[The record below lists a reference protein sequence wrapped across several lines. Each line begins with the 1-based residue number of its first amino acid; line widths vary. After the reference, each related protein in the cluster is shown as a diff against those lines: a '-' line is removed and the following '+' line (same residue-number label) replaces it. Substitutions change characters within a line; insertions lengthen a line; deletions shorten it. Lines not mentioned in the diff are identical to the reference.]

1 MEPELPRVPATGLRV
16 ESFHLNVGAGD
27 GAIHLLTC
35 DKLAQYAPDERR
47 VVLQAYIIDGGR
59 KSLTCTNL
67 ISQLIRRIEGWYKS
81 PYTQNGHNYL
91 KFDGFMVTHWDNDH
105 FGGLEKWL
113 AIQIAPHTF
122 GNGTTR
128 DIISRARYDVDNG
141 NPLSWMYSPWKWP
154 KESQFSV
161 DEDHGIGYLRQGNRL
176 NLAKVRATHEILL
189 GRNIFRQIAE
199 PIDPKYSFQN
209 VRNLGVL
216 LNTVNPVQEPDTPND
231 LRLEVD
237 GTTVAMPAMYCIAAE
252 GKKLGRNVA
261 ALHTD
266 KNMSSL
272 VFIVVWKHLDGS
284 HHISHYFAGDAHIE
298 LEQALAGWLDGD
310 YIPKDKPSAYPI
322 TTTKLSHHGAHSSN
336 PRGSFTQFQAK
347 NILVSAGGQYSHPT
361 WQVVLAIYFWFH
373 LKQETSDIPY
383 RKPFIP
389 CRWPYWLLASRS
401 GKNVLSKIEKADM
414 ARETKNLSGLG
425 LKDETHKMFK
435 DVNGTRKKLNKATIK
450 NVFSH
455 CWDGD
460 DVNIDE
466 LLNTFCTVMGQISVT
481 STAAPGSL
489 TVGLNGPNRVRVLD
503 MLGYQVTS
511 APTSDQDGVVNVVVI
526 DMHPYKGVDQPRM
539 FDLTDGPPDWDKI
552 QKLKGLYGNAST
564 TDLDIM
570 DLSKSS
576 EQEQVDE
583 GWEDLGDSLSIS
595 TESRRA
601 SWATSV
607 SHTNSDVAF
616 PTADIHTPA
625 QTSQLPTISFQK
637 IPPEVRALAAE
648 VYLTVQDEKD
658 PDSEPKAPVG
668 STAYVLPEKSSH
680 YGFLNTLHYQGIG
693 LTGEPDSKNSTPVD
707 DEDEVF
713 QWLARYSS
721 WDPEKSPVPDGF
733 ALAIRPITEWPVT
746 DWENTKLHFE
756 MTVPFL
762 TKAHLRFSTDQGAKL
777 TFSKVDDTD
786 VAPSKREVTEEAL
799 NKFLVNRR
807 SLVLGLESLTTPLK
821 TTLADLATYMRVDM
835 LSSPLLDFLTRELE
849 LTLDTN
855 KDFHNAIWFRPSMDY
870 ETIMRLQFHADITGF
885 NSWLHTLSPSLK
897 VDTLR
902 VIGRKKASWVWMSPN
917 DKMVFTSSL
926 TFLCQ
931 MTISSKL
938 QLEGVFAAAE
948 DSVSLTLTLNR
959 AAIKKSSYSIEDMSG
974 SDGVLQDIMTWL
986 ADNFQVANKDG
997 LDEILK
1003 NAKNPKGGIMSDN
1016 SILPRRIEILLGVG
1030 PDGKITGVRGVSIDI
1045 EACLTIGRPA
1055 TAVAAEMPAV
1065 FLFTVG
1071 WSKDDGF
1078 HLQGKLWS
1086 VIPDTPFAQYDRA
1099 LPEFEEYEYLDPIS
1113 PVDTKNQMRTV
1124 DIARLLSDKNGE
1136 VSNLPAGIPNEIY
1149 LCEISLTK
1157 TNVAFSGAI
1166 RCSKPLADE
1175 PDGNGTPPPPM
1186 PPTISLDKVEL
1197 DASYTWGTTSPS
1209 DKGFQMNLAI
1219 SIDLYLGGELTEDKA
1234 LEDQYAES
1242 TKLFGQVTYNGG
1254 DWAIKAAAYELSIDH
1269 LLQFW
1274 DLDDRGPISDFLEKI
1289 KIDSIELNYEFKN
1302 GKTDTGAP
1310 IDDGKDFTI
1319 ADVVSLTFDYIN
1331 KGGEGWALTADL
1343 GPSKTHEKATVGGLL
1358 SGFLDT
1364 VVVNSLPDGIRDAA
1378 IQNAEGAKALRLL
1391 VAKSQGVT
1399 VFALLVQIEKVSVWF
1414 IQLRQ
1419 GPKGVVKRIIK
1430 AAVSKISV
1438 DVSAFQ
1444 TTINSP
1450 WEELFFMWVQDK
1462 TVPKQGVDALTGIT
1476 QKEFEAMSEVMKER
1490 LNVTDGQLLLFKPT
1504 ASKDPAPN
1512 AQPNKVVMA
1521 AGSHLVIV
1529 AKKDG
1534 KPGVILDYLFG
1545 AKKKPASGKSM
1556 VPYDVPVVKGKGP
1569 DASGSEKGV
1578 KAPYK
1583 VKIGPLS
1590 VGNVGLWFKDGMIGV
1605 TLDATLLMGPLG
1617 LSLLGFSIGV
1627 PFGGKYS
1634 LANPPP
1640 PSAID
1645 WGLAGLILSMDKPP
1659 LTIAGGF
1666 MRDTSMENVE
1676 VMYTGGLIVGFKPWS
1691 FEAMGAYATVY
1702 KTQAASD
1709 ALGNEVAK
1717 KDGEK
1722 RPTFTFSFIY
1732 VKMNG
1737 PLFSVGFADVA
1748 GLVGGF
1754 GINSDITLPTVEQVI
1769 SFPFVAERDSAEEL
1783 TPVQRMQDL
1792 MQGSWFRPAEGL
1804 YWAAAGA
1811 RVTAF
1816 QMFAANIVLVLQ
1828 FGNGNLLFGIFGVAT
1843 CDVPALE
1850 APVKFAHVELG
1861 IVCTFDVNSGIF
1873 KFEAQLSPRSFVL
1886 APQCHLTGGMALFS
1900 WTKGD
1905 RSDPDP
1911 KNQISAGDWVLTI
1924 GGYHRAFFPPK
1935 QYPKPPRLGISWSLS
1950 SCLSVKGEAYF
1961 AITPK
1966 VCMGGGKIR
1975 AALSIGLLYAWFD
1988 AFMDFLMNFDPF
2000 YFQMTA
2006 RVSVG
2011 VRFTLDL
2018 WLVTIRISVEISAGL
2033 DLMGP
2038 PFGGVVHVD
2047 FWVFGFDIK
2056 FGASPKPPPAINLD
2070 RFFQVATKTGSSSAS
2085 SSRLLEG
2092 DSNGARSQGK
2102 SQPDTAAILLT
2113 CETGLLPPFQGDGP
2127 DDDKWYVK
2135 GGSFTLNA
2143 SFQIPV
2149 TAARLTE
2156 RRMKVVG
2163 DGKQEETRYADCIIE
2178 DKYKKVYA
2186 KPMQLHEP
2194 LTSTVAISEWKL
2206 TAQVQPVQSSIW
2218 GQYDRNQDP
2227 SQVKGLIDG
2236 LLDGKDATMQLV
2248 TGISI
2253 VPPNPAVAGD
2263 LVNKFNVTKDHMA
2276 SVFNPKKPDWPLFIG
2291 VTKEQEKAWT
2301 PKDRGTDW
2309 DVLTGEWKKVGDTT
2323 TSKAVDLWAK
2333 RMRYD
2338 EKSVEE
2344 DQKDEKLKGTFSPLR
2359 GIAPKKLLNNFT
2371 QLVPALPLVAV
2382 GF

>member
-1 MEPELPRVPATGLRV
+1 MFKGPM
-16 ESFHLNVGAGD
+16 
-27 GAIHLLTC
+27 I
-35 DKLAQYAPDERR
+35 
-47 VVLQAYIIDGGR
+47 
-59 KSLTCTNL
+59 
-67 ISQLIRRIEGWYKS
+67 
-81 PYTQNGHNYL
+81 
-91 KFDGFMVTHWDNDH
+91 
-105 FGGLEKWL
+105 
-113 AIQIAPHTF
+113 
-122 GNGTTR
+122 
-128 DIISRARYDVDNG
+128 
-141 NPLSWMYSPWKWP
+141 
-154 KESQFSV
+154 
-161 DEDHGIGYLRQGNRL
+161 
-176 NLAKVRATHEILL
+176 
-189 GRNIFRQIAE
+189 
-199 PIDPKYSFQN
+199 
-209 VRNLGVL
+209 
-216 LNTVNPVQEPDTPND
+216 
-231 LRLEVD
+231 
-237 GTTVAMPAMYCIAAE
+237 
-252 GKKLGRNVA
+252 
-261 ALHTD
+261 
-266 KNMSSL
+266 
-272 VFIVVWKHLDGS
+272 
-284 HHISHYFAGDAHIE
+284 
-298 LEQALAGWLDGD
+298 
-310 YIPKDKPSAYPI
+310 
-322 TTTKLSHHGAHSSN
+322 
-336 PRGSFTQFQAK
+336 
-347 NILVSAGGQYSHPT
+347 NILAA

-373 LKQETSDIPY
+373 LKQETSDTPF

-401 GKNVLSKIEKADM
+401 GKNVLSNIERADM
-414 ARETKNLSGLG
+414 ARETKNLSRGLD
-425 LKDETHKMFK
+425 LKAEADRMFK
-435 DVNGTRKKLNKATIK
+435 DFNGNRKRLKKATIK
-450 NVFSH
+450 NIFDH
-455 CWDGD
+455 CWVGNTVD
-460 DVNIDE
+460 IDE
-466 LLNTFCTVMGQISVT
+466 LLNTFCAVMGQISVT

-489 TVGLNGPNRVRVLD
+489 TVGLNGPMRGHVLD
-503 MLGYQVTS
+503 MMGYQVTS
-511 APTSDQDGVVNVVVI
+511 APTSDQDGVVNVVGSNGLTNPVYHNLDATVQRSPSSYNFTKSHISGTRSPVMTQDFPINTSTALLAARSMRGLFHSEADGDDAPGVI
-526 DMHPYKGVDQPRM
+526 DMHPYKGFDQPRM

-552 QKLKGLYGNAST
+552 RKLKGLYGNAST
-564 TDLDIM
+564 MDSDITDP
-570 DLSKSS
+570 SKSN
-576 EQEQVDE
+576 EQVQIDE
-583 GWEDLGDSLSIS
+583 DWDDLGDSLSMASI
-595 TESRRA
+595 ESRRM
-601 SWATSV
+601 SWATSAFN
-607 SHTNSDVAF
+607 TNSDIAF
-616 PTADIHTPA
+616 PTADIQAPA
-625 QTSQLPTISFQK
+625 RAPRLPTVSFQNV
-637 IPPEVRALAAE
+637 PPEVRALAAE
-648 VYLTVQDEKD
+648 VYITVQDEKD

-668 STAYVLPEKSSH
+668 SKAYVLPEESSL
-680 YGFLNTLHYQGIG
+680 YGFLNTVHYQGIG

-707 DEDEVF
+707 DEDEIF

-721 WDPEKSPVPDGF
+721 WDPENAPVPDGF
-733 ALAIRPITEWPVT
+733 SLGIRPVSKWPIE
-746 DWENTKLHFE
+746 DWENMGLHFE

-786 VAPSKREVTEEAL
+786 VAPSKREVTEDAL
-799 NKFLVNRR
+799 TDFLVNRR
-807 SLVLGLESLTTPLK
+807 SLVFGLESLTTPLK
-821 TTLADLATYMRVDM
+821 TTLSELATYLRVDM
-835 LSSPLLDFLTRELE
+835 LSSPFLDFLTRELE

-870 ETIMRLQFHADITGF
+870 ETIMRLQFHADITSF
-885 NSWLHTLSPSLK
+885 NSWLHTLSPSLD
-897 VDTLR
+897 VDSLR

-917 DKMVFTSSL
+917 DKMIFTSSL

-938 QLEGVFAAAE
+938 QLEGVFVAAE

-959 AAIKKSSYSIEDMSG
+959 AAIEKSSSSIEAMSG
-974 SDGVLQDIMTWL
+974 SQGVLQDIMTWL
-986 ADNFQVANKDG
+986 AINFKVSNKEG
-997 LDEILK
+997 LDEVLNK
-1003 NAKNPKGGIMSDN
+1003 AKNSQGGVMSDE
-1016 SILPRRIEILLGVG
+1016 SILPRRIEVLLGVG

-1055 TAVAAEMPAV
+1055 TAIATEMPAV

-1086 VIPDTPFAQYDRA
+1086 VFPDTPFAQYDRA
-1099 LPEFEEYEYLDPIS
+1099 LPEFEEYEYLEPIS
-1113 PVDTKNQMRTV
+1113 PVNYKNQMRTI
-1124 DIARLLSDKNGE
+1124 DIARLLSDKDGE
-1136 VSNLPAGIPNEIY
+1136 LRNIPAGIPNEIY
-1149 LCEISLTK
+1149 LCEISLTQ

-1166 RCSKPLADE
+1166 RCSKPLADD
-1175 PDGNGTPPPPM
+1175 PGGNETPPPPM

-1197 DASYTWGTTSPS
+1197 DASYTWGTKSPS
-1209 DKGFQMNLAI
+1209 EKGFQMNLAI
-1219 SIDLYLGGELTEDKA
+1219 SIDLYLGGELTEDKT

-1242 TKLFGQVTYNGG
+1242 AKLFGQVTYNQGH
-1254 DWAIKAAAYELSIDH
+1254 WAIKTAAYELSIEH

-1274 DLDDRGPISDFLEKI
+1274 DLDDRGPISDFLGKI
-1289 KIDSIELNYEFKN
+1289 NIDSIEVNYEFNN
-1302 GKTDTGAP
+1302 GKTKTGAL
-1310 IDDGKDFTI
+1310 IDDGKDVKAPSLLKIKGEFTI
-1319 ADVVSLTFDYIN
+1319 ADVVSLTFNYTN
-1331 KGGEGWALTADL
+1331 KGGEGWALTGGL

-1378 IQNAEGAKALRLL
+1378 IQNAQGEKALRLL
-1391 VAKSQGVT
+1391 VAKSQGVS
-1399 VFALLVQIEKVSVWF
+1399 VFALLIQIEKVSVWF

-1419 GPKGVVKRIIK
+1419 GPKGVLKRIIK

-1450 WEELFFMWVQDK
+1450 WEELFFMWVQDH
-1462 TVPKQGVDALTGIT
+1462 TVVKKGVDALTGIS
-1476 QKEFEAMSEVMKER
+1476 QKEFEAMSEVMKDKLE
-1490 LNVTDGQLLLFKPT
+1490 VTDEQLLLFKP
-1504 ASKDPAPN
+1504 AAKKDPAPK
-1512 AQPNKVVMA
+1512 AQRQLRRIAPPEGGNGKDGDGKDDEDKEANKVVMA

-1556 VPYDVPVVKGKGP
+1556 VPYDAPTSKGKGP

-1605 TLDATLLMGPLG
+1605 TLDANLIMGPLG
-1617 LSLLGFSIGV
+1617 LSLLGFAIGV

-1645 WGLAGLILSMDKPP
+1645 WGLAGLVLSMDKPP

-1666 MRDTSMENVE
+1666 MRDTSNPDVE
-1676 VMYTGGLIVGFKPWS
+1676 VMYTGGLVVGFKPWS

-1702 KTQAASD
+1702 KTQTASGEWVTTIDTKPLSQFSLLSLQDDVED
-1709 ALGNEVAK
+1709 AHGNEIAK
-1717 KDGEK
+1717 ADGEK

-1769 SFPFVAERDSAEEL
+1769 SFPFVAERDSSDES
-1783 TPVQRMQDL
+1783 TPVERMQEL
-1792 MQGSWFRPAEGL
+1792 MEGSWFRPAEGL

-1905 RSDPDP
+1905 RSDSDP

-1924 GGYHRAFFPPK
+1924 GGYHRAFFPPT

-2056 FGASPKPPPAINLD
+2056 FGASPKPPPAIGLD
-2070 RFFQVATKTGSSSAS
+2070 RFFQVATKSGSSSAS
-2085 SSRLLEG
+2085 SSRFLEG
-2092 DSNGARSQGK
+2092 GSDSARSQAK

-2113 CETGLLPPFQGDGP
+2113 CETGLLPPLQDMKAKSITPAIGDNP
-2127 DDDKWYVK
+2127 EDDKWYVK
-2135 GGSFTLNA
+2135 GGNFTLNA

-2156 RRMKVVG
+2156 TRMQTVG
-2163 DGKQEETRYADCIIE
+2163 DGRKEPETRYADCNIE

-2186 KPMQLHEP
+2186 KPMQLHKP
-2194 LTSTVAISEWKL
+2194 LTSTVAISVKAPEPRKKKTQDVHVLESWGDQKWKL
-2206 TAQVQPVQSSIW
+2206 AAQVKPVQSSIW

-2227 SQVKGLIDG
+2227 SQVKGPIEE
-2236 LLDGKDATMQLV
+2236 LLNGKDATIQLV

-2291 VTKEQEKAWT
+2291 VTKDQETAWR
-2301 PKDRGTDW
+2301 PKERGTDW
-2309 DVLTGEWKKVGDTT
+2309 DAVTGDWKKVGDTT

-2338 EKSVEE
+2338 EQSVEG

-2359 GIAPKKLLNNFT
+2359 GIAPKKLLNNFK